1 MNPPTSIS
9 LAASEDLPLLPSG
22 TDSGLSPSATASPT
36 PKPSLGSTGR
46 KSRATRT
53 SGKYEASYIQDAL
66 FSQEGFRASHF
77 PLPGSSEARTT
88 TAISGRKCSESYA
101 RQGPL
106 GSLVRMLL
114 ESSTWHST
122 RCVLTWKRKVTKSN
136 RSLFQ
141 LAPSMPRT
149 EGTGSG
155 FWRTPETS
163 VGGTVSQ
170 MVLEEMG
177 NGKMKRKSGQ
187 QRQLRLQDQVR
198 NPKLWPT
205 PRAAKPEGYSSS
217 RFRPTLAQVAT
228 NKIKPLA
235 GQLNPAF
242 VEYLMGYS
250 TGHTALNHSEM
261 PSSRKSRRK
270 SSGASHL
277 STE

>member
-9 LAASEDLPLLPSG
+9 SAASEDLLLLQSG
-22 TDSGLSPSATASPT
+22 TDFGRSPSATANHT
-36 PKPSLGSTGR
+36 PKPSSESTGR
-46 KSRATRT
+46 KFPATRT
-53 SGKYEASYIQDAL
+53 SGKYEATYTQESL
-66 FSQEGFRASHF
+66 FSPADFHANHSV
-77 PLPGSSEARTT
+77 LPGSSEARTT
-88 TAISGRKCSESYA
+88 TAISGRKCAESYA
-101 RQGPL
+101 RQGQL

-187 QRQLRLQDQVR
+187 QRQLWLQDQVR

-217 RFRPTLAQVAT
+217 RFRPTLAQVVT

-235 GQLNPAF
+235 GRLNPAF
-242 VEYLMGYS
+242 VEYLMGYP

-261 PSSRKSRRK
+261 PSSRRSRRK
-270 SSGASHL
+270 SSGALHL